1 MLSTLN
7 WQSRTEG
14 KEEIMKILKS
24 IIVLMLTVM
33 ALLPV
38 PLNAESPDDLVI
50 FVNNKSGVRSMSVDE
65 LKQIFLKK
73 KTRWPGGEKI
83 DCINSPEGSTE
94 REEFRKKV
102 LGMSKTEEI
111 TYWQNQKIRMQ
122 LSPPIEISN
131 TPKAVFRLSG
141 AISYAFRKDL
151 PEGVVKSILVIP

>member
-1 MLSTLN
+1 
-7 WQSRTEG
+7 
-14 KEEIMKILKS
+14 MKILKS

-50 FVNNKSGVRSMSVDE
+50 FVNKKSGVITMSTEE

-83 DCINSPEGSTE
+83 NCINTPEGSAV
-94 REEFRKKV
+94 REEFRKRV
-102 LGMSKTEEI
+102 LGMSKTEEV

-131 TPKAVFRLSG
+131 TPKAVFRLNG

-151 PEGVVKSILVIP
+151 PAGVVTTVLVLP